1 MRTIVWSLP
10 PIAPHGRWRRQL
22 DAYLDGELSAPAERR
37 FARHLSGCARCGAA
51 LSEARAVKTLFA
63 TLPEEPAPR
72 SFAVSEA
79 MLAPVPA
86 PSARTAAP
94 SPAYGALRWA
104 SGVAAAAVVFALGV
118 LVVVD
123 VGGGGGSQMASPT
136 SLEASA
142 AGDFD
147 RTGATPATG
156 GGTDDDTNVES
167 ADDDSGADGADE
179 ASGQP
184 PLGESEGG
192 SRSRAARATPVD
204 AEPEA
209 LNGQASPD
217 ITNAAAGG
225 ASPAEIADAGEVA
238 DADAGRGDGE
248 VAPPA
253 DEPDS
258 AEEAPTGAAEEPP
271 AAAGRAAAGQAELSG
286 DVAVQDGRLD
296 AASDSTFGALRIA
309 QIALGATALIAFVTT
324 VALWRR
330 AKGIHT

>member
-1 MRTIVWSLP
+1 M
-10 PIAPHGRWRRQL
+10 
-22 DAYLDGELSAPAERR
+22 
-37 FARHLSGCARCGAA
+37 
-51 LSEARAVKTLFA
+51 
-63 TLPEEPAPR
+63 
-72 SFAVSEA
+72 
-79 MLAPVPA
+79 
-86 PSARTAAP
+86 
-94 SPAYGALRWA
+94 
-104 SGVAAAAVVFALGV
+104 VFALGA

-192 SRSRAARATPVD
+192 SRSRAA
-204 AEPEA
+204 
-209 LNGQASPD
+209 
-217 ITNAAAGG
+217 
-225 ASPAEIADAGEVA
+225 
-238 DADAGRGDGE
+238 
-248 VAPPA
+248 
-253 DEPDS
+253 
-258 AEEAPTGAAEEPP
+258 
-271 AAAGRAAAGQAELSG
+271 AAGQAELSG